1 MGKARPKSKGGCRPA
16 KQSPYQ
22 RAPRAPGSGRRG
34 PVPARGGGILRR
46 RALLR
51 REGIPDVASPSGG
64 CGPSFFGKNS
74 RYWKVFSTKWN
85 YVGRGTPRR
94 RGTSARL
101 QWGKR
106 LFSPRPR
113 VRGTPP
119 PPCVGKGRSKL
130 LRVGGTL
137 TDNPKGECLL
147 ETLSPAGGTLPMLR
161 PMSKGSR
168 SSPRAGAPSPRA
180 GRVERKPHIV
190 KEVLPFPR
198 ARKSSASPVSLNL
211 PLCTLLT
218 HVERFP
224 AGSPASAARGTLF
237 TRGERV
243 PLVTGAALSSVTLFL
258 PRARKGAPH
267 GTIRY
272 G

>member
-51 REGIPDVASPSGG
+51 REGIPDMASPFRG

-74 RYWKVFSTKWN
+74 RYWKAFSTKWN
-85 YVGRGTPRR
+85 HTSRGTPRR

-101 QWGKR
+101 HAGEKAVFAKAAR
-106 LFSPRPR
+106 LRHAA
-113 VRGTPP
+113 
-119 PPCVGKGRSKL
+119 PCAGKGRLKL